1 LGGAG
6 RGREISGGRGF
17 EDGGGGEKSEE
28 GRRGEIYSGVRAFR
42 VCVAEI
48 RAGVMDLI
56 SWPFPGWWD
65 RGRGP
70 TGFFF
75 LSLYPQLIHL
85 IECRNKAQNVA
96 FSKDCNPIF

>member
-6 RGREISGGRGF
+6 RGREISGGRGS
-17 EDGGGGEKSEE
+17 EDDDGGGCEKSEE

-65 RGRGP
+65 RGWDP
-70 TGFFF
+70 LEFF
-75 LSLYPQLIHL
+75 LSLPSAKTGKQ
-85 IECRNKAQNVA
+85 RR
-96 FSKDCNPIF
+96 FSGGIRLVGNY